1 MKALLQTPSDVTL
14 TWLRLSLGL
23 IMVPHGAQKLLGWF
37 GGSGYGG
44 TVGFF
49 ESQLGLPPALTF
61 LVILTESLG
70 AVLLIIG
77 LGGRFAAAALIANMI
92 GAIAVVNAANGF
104 FWTAQGFE
112 FPLLIILV
120 STVVLVRGSG
130 AWSLDQLLAGPR
142 VSPVR
147 QSQASLG

>member
-49 ESQLGLPPALTF
+49 ESQLGLHPALTF

-147 QSQASLG
+147 QSEASLG